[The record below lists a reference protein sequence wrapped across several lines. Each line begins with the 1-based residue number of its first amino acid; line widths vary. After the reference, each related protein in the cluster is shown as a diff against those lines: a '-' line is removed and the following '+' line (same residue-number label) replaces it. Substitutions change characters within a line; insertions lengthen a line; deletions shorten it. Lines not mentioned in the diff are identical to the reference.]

1 MSLDILS
8 SALKAAQLAHEAS
21 TRWTKAPGELATLR
35 QEIENFKML
44 AARIRWI
51 ISARDCPKDLRI
63 DLDKTVNAAK
73 ADYNELI
80 QFLNEHKHLTMWDRL
95 FGVNTDDLSTWRIKL
110 QSHCYTINI
119 ILAAYNVEQDIK
131 KKAGERKAKERR
143 AEEKKVKEREVKE
156 REAKEKEANK
166 KEANKKEA
174 KGKKAKEIKAKKT
187 NTKGANTKETN
198 TKETNTKD
206 TKTKDTKTKD
216 TKTKDTK
223 TKDTKA
229 KDTKSKEKT
238 KEKKA
243 EDKATNIEG

>member
-44 AARIRWI
+44 AERIRWI

-80 QFLNEHKHLTMWDRL
+80 RFLNEHKHLTMWDRL

-119 ILAAYNVEQDIK
+119 ILAAYNVQQDIK

-143 AEEKKVKEREVKE
+143 AEERKVKE
-156 REAKEKEANK
+156 REAKEKEA
-166 KEANKKEA
+166 KEKEA

-187 NTKGANTKETN
+187 NTKGTN

-223 TKDTKA
+223 TKDTK
-229 KDTKSKEKT
+229 SKEKT

>member
-44 AARIRWI
+44 AERIRWI

-80 QFLNEHKHLTMWDRL
+80 RFLNEHKHLTMWDRL

-110 QSHCYTINI
+110 QSHCYTINT
-119 ILAAYNVEQDIK
+119 ILTAYNVQQDIK
-131 KKAGERKAKERR
+131 KKAGEREAKERR
-143 AEEKKVKEREVKE
+143 AEERKVKE
-156 REAKEKEANK
+156 REAKE

-187 NTKGANTKETN
+187 NTKGTNTKETN